1 MADGQGCKWLCLW
14 YLHLIVPGLMAFL
27 MAFVLQSSPD
37 LYTWTPVATNI
48 LSGSV
53 PGITNP
59 MAPGAGRQFWRVLS
73 QP

>member
-1 MADGQGCKWLCLW
+1 
-14 YLHLIVPGLMAFL
+14 MAFL

-37 LYTWTPVATNI
+37 LYTWTPVAMDI